1 MIINNI
7 IDFEGAKCSFESF
20 KENNDLVVFKT
31 KDNHIYIII
40 HSIKIN
46 NKVAFLYKE
55 HIYSYY
61 ELTEALSNYISGEV
75 NVITCYSS
83 RLYRLRSNGLV
94 LKPFT
99 KVKDKINIRAI
110 EDGFEI
116 VW

>member
-7 IDFEGAKCSFESF
+7 VDFKGAKCSFESF

-40 HSIKIN
+40 HSMKIDN
-46 NKVAFLYKE
+46 EVVFLYKDS
-55 HIYSYY
+55 IYSYY
-61 ELTEALSNYISGEV
+61 ELTKALSNYISGEV

-83 RLYRLRSNGLV
+83 RLYRLRSKGLV
-94 LKPFT
+94 LKPFS
-99 KVKDKINIRAI
+99 KVKGKVNIRAV